1 MSANSTEQIAGAG
14 EAREHPA
21 GNGVVVLLVVTALL
35 VLTQLY
41 AAIPLIAP
49 IGAELGS
56 DVTFALSTVF
66 SVCYAVGFL
75 IWGPLADQYGRKR
88 IMLIGLVYLTVA
100 TIACGF
106 ASTVPMLAALR
117 GVQGVMASSFAPGAL
132 AYLAEAT
139 PLKRRATAIGA
150 MSTAFLVAG
159 IAGQVLA
166 SALSLT
172 LGWQWVFILSGIM
185 LGLGM
190 IGVAVL
196 VTEPHSRRDDA
207 SLVRRFAVVGRVA
220 TRPSVLLLSLAHLTL
235 LLSFVGMYTGLGP
248 HLTDLCLDSSQVI
261 WLRLVGLP
269 GMFAS
274 LFAGAIAKRLGG
286 AGVARAGFALAA
298 IGLLIEAA
306 LSASLAGTALASL
319 V

>member
-117 GVQGVMASSFAPGAL
+117 GVQGVMASSFAPVAL

-220 TRPSVLLLSLAHLTL
+220 TRPSVLLLSLAHLILQRQLIRWWSFSTAAVVAGPGL
-235 LLSFVGMYTGLGP
+235 VLSAAAPDRPADRAGHAGDRGEDEGGEETA
-248 HLTDLCLDSSQVI
+248 DLVAAQRDQ
-261 WLRLVGLP
+261 P
-269 GMFAS
+269 G
-274 LFAGAIAKRLGG
+274 FAGWRSP
-286 AGVARAGFALAA
+286 F
-298 IGLLIEAA
+298 
-306 LSASLAGTALASL
+306 SASRARVADR
-319 V
+319 